1 MSFFSLSAVSVIDN
15 CIFIISQYTE
25 RLEGVQRTLQ
35 STVSLYIFTTV
46 DLMNGVAIKYL
57 ERREQTKK
65 EYQSQK

>member
-1 MSFFSLSAVSVIDN
+1 VSVIDN